1 MKIIFATHNQ
11 NKVEE
16 LKQLVPSKYSL
27 LSLNDIGCIKEI
39 KETGSTLEEN
49 AQIKADYIRYKYG
62 LDCFSDDSGLE
73 IDALGGAPGV
83 YSARYAG
90 DQKNNDA
97 NIEKIWKELKG
108 IKNPRAFFRSV
119 IYIHLNQK
127 KISFQGKVEGNI
139 IFEKRGLEG
148 FGYDPIF
155 IPKGYKK
162 TFAELG
168 DILKNKISHRAI
180 AIVQFIKLL
189 ESTKLFN

>member
-16 LKQLVPSKYSL
+16 LKQIVPSKYSL
-27 LSLNDIGCIKEI
+27 LSLNDIGCIEEI

-49 AQIKADYIRYKYG
+49 AQIKADYVRYKYG

-108 IKNPRAFFRSV
+108 IMNPKAIFRSV
-119 IYIHLNQK
+119 IYVHLNKK
-127 KISFQGKVEGNI
+127 KICFQGKVEGSI
-139 IFEKRGLEG
+139 IYEKRGLEG

-168 DILKNKISHRAI
+168 DTTKNKISHRAL
-180 AIVQFIKLL
+180 AIVQLVKLL
-189 ESTKLFN
+189 ERT

>member
-16 LKQLVPSKYSL
+16 LKQIVPLKYSL

-49 AQIKADYIRYKYG
+49 AQIKADYVRYKYG

-108 IKNPRAFFRSV
+108 IRNPKAIFRSV
-119 IYIHLNQK
+119 IYVHLNKK
-127 KISFQGKVEGNI
+127 KICFQGKVEGSI
-139 IFEKRGLEG
+139 IYEKRGLEG

-168 DILKNKISHRAI
+168 DTTKNKISHRAL
-180 AIVQFIKLL
+180 AIVQLLKLL
-189 ESTKLFN
+189 ERT

>member
-16 LKQLVPSKYSL
+16 IKQLVPSKYSL
-27 LSLNDIGCIKEI
+27 LSLNDIGCIEEI

-97 NIEKIWKELKG
+97 NIEKIWKELKR

-119 IYIHLNQK
+119 IYIHLNK
-127 KISFQGKVEGNI
+127 KKFSFQGKVEGSI
-139 IFEKRGLEG
+139 IYEKRGLEG

-168 DILKNKISHRAI
+168 DTTKNKISHRAL
-180 AIVQFIKLL
+180 AIVQLVKLL
-189 ESTKLFN
+189 ERT

>member
-16 LKQLVPSKYSL
+16 LKQIVPLKYSL

-49 AQIKADYIRYKYG
+49 AKIKADYVRYKYG

-108 IKNPRAFFRSV
+108 IKNPRAIFRSV
-119 IYIHLNQK
+119 IYVHLNQK
-127 KISFQGKVEGNI
+127 KFCFQGKVEGSI
-139 IFEKRGLEG
+139 IYEKRGLEG

-168 DILKNKISHRAI
+168 DTTKNKISHRAL
-180 AIVQFIKLL
+180 AIVQLVKLL
-189 ESTKLFN
+189 ERT

>member
-11 NKVEE
+11 NKVDE
-16 LKQLVPSKYSL
+16 LKQIIPLKYSL

-49 AQIKADYIRYKYG
+49 AKIKADYVRYKYG

-108 IKNPRAFFRSV
+108 IRNPKAIFRSV
-119 IYIHLNQK
+119 IYVHLNKK
-127 KISFQGKVEGNI
+127 KICFQGKVEGSI
-139 IFEKRGLEG
+139 IYQKRGLEG

-168 DILKNKISHRAI
+168 DTSKNKISHRAL
-180 AIVQFIKLL
+180 AIVQLVKLL
-189 ESTKLFN
+189 ERT

>member
-27 LSLNDIGCIKEI
+27 LSLNDIGCIMEI
-39 KETGSTLEEN
+39 KETESTLEGN
-49 AQIKADYIRYKYG
+49 AQIKADYVRYKYG

-108 IKNPRAFFRSV
+108 IKNPRAIFRSV
-119 IYIHLNQK
+119 IYVHLNQK
-127 KISFQGKVEGNI
+127 KFCFQGKVEGSI
-139 IFEKRGLEG
+139 IYEKRGLEG

-168 DILKNKISHRAI
+168 DSKKNKISHRAL
-180 AIVQFIKLL
+180 ATFQLLKLL
-189 ESTKLFN
+189 ERT

>member
-16 LKQLVPSKYSL
+16 LKQIVPLKYSL

-49 AQIKADYIRYKYG
+49 AQIKADYVRYKYG

-97 NIEKIWKELKG
+97 NIEKFGKNSRALG
-108 IKNPRAFFRSV
+108 IQRQFF
-119 IYIHLNQK
+119 
-127 KISFQGKVEGNI
+127 
-139 IFEKRGLEG
+139 
-148 FGYDPIF
+148 DP
-155 IPKGYKK
+155 
-162 TFAELG
+162 
-168 DILKNKISHRAI
+168 
-180 AIVQFIKLL
+180 
-189 ESTKLFN
+189 

>member
-16 LKQLVPSKYSL
+16 LKQIVPLKYSL

-49 AQIKADYIRYKYG
+49 AKIKADYVRYKYG

-108 IKNPRAFFRSV
+108 IRNPNAIFRSV
-119 IYIHLNQK
+119 FLVHLNKK
-127 KISFQGKVEGNI
+127 KICFQGKVEGSI
-139 IFEKRGLEG
+139 IYEKRGLEG

-168 DILKNKISHRAI
+168 DTTKNKISHRAL
-180 AIVQFIKLL
+180 AIVQLVKLL
-189 ESTKLFN
+189 ERT

>member
-16 LKQLVPSKYSL
+16 LKQIVPSKYSL
-27 LSLNDIGCIKEI
+27 LSLNDIGCTEEI

-49 AQIKADYIRYKYG
+49 AQIKADYVRYKYG

-108 IKNPRAFFRSV
+108 IKNTRAIFRSV
-119 IYIHLNQK
+119 IYVHLNQK
-127 KISFQGKVEGNI
+127 QFCFQGKVEGSI
-139 IFEKRGLEG
+139 IYKKLGLEG

-168 DILKNKISHRAI
+168 DTTKNKISHRAL
-180 AIVQFIKLL
+180 AIVQLVKLL
-189 ESTKLFN
+189 ERT

>member
-27 LSLNDIGCIKEI
+27 LSLNDIGCTEEI

-49 AQIKADYIRYKYG
+49 AQIKADYVRFKYG

-108 IKNPRAFFRSV
+108 IKNPRAIFRSV
-119 IYIHLNQK
+119 IYVHLNQK
-127 KISFQGKVEGNI
+127 KFCFQGKVEGSI
-139 IFEKRGLEG
+139 IYEKRGLEG

-168 DILKNKISHRAI
+168 DTKKNKISHRAL
-180 AIVQFIKLL
+180 ATFQLLKLL
-189 ESTKLFN
+189 ERT

>member
-16 LKQLVPSKYSL
+16 LKQIVPLKYSL

-49 AQIKADYIRYKYG
+49 AKIKADYVRYKYG

-90 DQKNNDA
+90 DQKNNNA

-108 IKNPRAFFRSV
+108 IRNPKAIFRSV
-119 IYIHLNQK
+119 IYVHLNKK
-127 KISFQGKVEGNI
+127 KICFQGKVEGSI
-139 IFEKRGLEG
+139 IYEKRGLEG

-168 DILKNKISHRAI
+168 DTIKNKISHRAL
-180 AIVQFIKLL
+180 AIVQLLKLL
-189 ESTKLFN
+189 ERT

>member
-27 LSLNDIGCIKEI
+27 LSLNDIGCIEEI

-49 AQIKADYIRYKYG
+49 AQIKADYVRYKYG

-108 IKNPRAFFRSV
+108 IRNPKAIFRSV
-119 IYIHLNQK
+119 IYVHLNQK
-127 KISFQGKVEGNI
+127 KFCFQGKVEGSI
-139 IFEKRGLEG
+139 IYEKRGLEG

-168 DILKNKISHRAI
+168 DTTKNKISHRAL
-180 AIVQFIKLL
+180 AIVQLLKLL
-189 ESTKLFN
+189 ERT

>member
-16 LKQLVPSKYSL
+16 LKQIVPSKYSL

-49 AQIKADYIRYKYG
+49 AQIKADYVRFKYG

-97 NIEKIWKELKG
+97 NIEKIWKELRG
-108 IKNPRAFFRSV
+108 INNPKAIFRTV
-119 IYIHLNQK
+119 IYVHLNQK
-127 KISFQGKVEGNI
+127 KICFQGKVEGNI
-139 IFEKRGLEG
+139 IFEKLGLEG

-168 DILKNKISHRAI
+168 YTTKNKISHRAL
-180 AIVQFIKLL
+180 AIIQLVKLL
-189 ESTKLFN
+189 ERT

>member
-27 LSLNDIGCIKEI
+27 LSLNDIGCIMEI
-39 KETGSTLEEN
+39 KETESTLEEN
-49 AQIKADYIRYKYG
+49 AQIKADYVRYKYG

-108 IKNPRAFFRSV
+108 IKNPRAIFRSV
-119 IYIHLNQK
+119 IYVHLNQK
-127 KISFQGKVEGNI
+127 KFCFQGKVEGSI
-139 IFEKRGLEG
+139 IYEKRGLEG

-168 DILKNKISHRAI
+168 DATKNKISHRAL
-180 AIVQFIKLL
+180 AIVQLVKLL
-189 ESTKLFN
+189 ERT

>member
-11 NKVEE
+11 NKVDE
-16 LKQLVPSKYSL
+16 LKQIIPLKYSL

-49 AQIKADYIRYKYG
+49 AKIKADYVRYKYG
-62 LDCFSDDSGLE
+62 LECFSDDSGLE

-108 IKNPRAFFRSV
+108 IRNPKAIFRSV
-119 IYIHLNQK
+119 IYVHLNKK
-127 KISFQGKVEGNI
+127 KICFQGKVEGSI
-139 IFEKRGLEG
+139 IYEKRGLEG

-168 DILKNKISHRAI
+168 DTTKNKISHRAL
-180 AIVQFIKLL
+180 AIVQLVKLL
-189 ESTKLFN
+189 ERT

>member
-27 LSLNDIGCIKEI
+27 LSLNDIGCIMEI
-39 KETGSTLEEN
+39 KETESTLEGN
-49 AQIKADYIRYKYG
+49 AQIKADYVRYKYG

-108 IKNPRAFFRSV
+108 IKNPRAIFRSV
-119 IYIHLNQK
+119 IYVHLNQK
-127 KISFQGKVEGNI
+127 KFCFQGKVEGSI
-139 IFEKRGLEG
+139 IYEKRGLEG

-168 DILKNKISHRAI
+168 HTKKNKISHRAL
-180 AIVQFIKLL
+180 ATFQLVKLL
-189 ESTKLFN
+189 ERT

>member
-16 LKQLVPSKYSL
+16 LKQIVPSKYSL
-27 LSLNDIGCIKEI
+27 LSLNDIGCIEEI

-49 AQIKADYIRYKYG
+49 AQIKADYVRYKYG

-108 IKNPRAFFRSV
+108 IRNPKAIFRSV
-119 IYIHLNQK
+119 IYVHLNKK
-127 KISFQGKVEGNI
+127 KICFQGKVEGSI
-139 IFEKRGLEG
+139 IYEKRGLEG

-168 DILKNKISHRAI
+168 DTTKNKISHRAL
-180 AIVQFIKLL
+180 AIVQLLKLL
-189 ESTKLFN
+189 ERT